1 MANVAWIGLGV
12 MGYPMA
18 GHLLTR
24 GGHDVSVYN
33 RTAAKAEAWVAAY
46 GAGTAKATPR
56 AAAEGADLVFCC
68 VGNDDDLRQMTLGP
82 DGAFH
87 AMREGAI
94 FIDHTTASADVAR
107 ELAAEATRRGLA
119 FIDAPVSGGQAGA
132 EAGQLTVMCGG
143 DAEAFRSAEP
153 AIRAFAR
160 AVRLMGPSGSG
171 QLAKM
176 VNQIAIAGLLQ
187 GLSEA
192 IAFAENAGL
201 DVAAVIDTISKGAA
215 QSWQMENRWQT
226 MHARRFDF
234 GFAVDWMRK
243 DLGICLAEAR
253 RNGAALPV
261 TEIVDRFYAEV
272 QDQGGSRWDTS
283 SLIARLP
290 SPSASRA

>member
-1 MANVAWIGLGV
+1 LAARGLSRERNSIQRPPGEEQGSRMANVAWIGLGV

-68 VGNDDDLRQMTLGP
+68 VGNDDDLRQVTLGP

-119 FIDAPVSGGQAGA
+119 FIDAPV
-132 EAGQLTVMCGG
+132 
-143 DAEAFRSAEP
+143 
-153 AIRAFAR
+153 
-160 AVRLMGPSGSG
+160 
-171 QLAKM
+171 
-176 VNQIAIAGLLQ
+176 
-187 GLSEA
+187 
-192 IAFAENAGL
+192 
-201 DVAAVIDTISKGAA
+201 
-215 QSWQMENRWQT
+215 
-226 MHARRFDF
+226 
-234 GFAVDWMRK
+234 
-243 DLGICLAEAR
+243 
-253 RNGAALPV
+253 
-261 TEIVDRFYAEV
+261 
-272 QDQGGSRWDTS
+272 
-283 SLIARLP
+283 
-290 SPSASRA
+290 